1 MPHVPEIAYEL
12 IELYK
17 PQEMDAHRARHH
29 ALKMLDQEDSLVDN
43 SEDLE
48 GTIKEIN
55 KSMGTDE
62 FKDKLKTPKSVKSD

>member
-1 MPHVPEIAYEL
+1 
-12 IELYK
+12 
-17 PQEMDAHRARHH
+17 MDAHRARHH
-29 ALKMLDQEDSLVDN
+29 ALKMLDQEDSLVSN